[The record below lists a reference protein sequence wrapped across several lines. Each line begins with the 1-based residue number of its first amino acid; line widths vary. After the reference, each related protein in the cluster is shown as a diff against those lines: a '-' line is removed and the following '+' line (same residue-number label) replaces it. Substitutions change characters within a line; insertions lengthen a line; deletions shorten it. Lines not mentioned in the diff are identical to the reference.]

1 MDLAP
6 PRPGPRRA
14 LAASRAAAP
23 GSVRR
28 TLSLDITR
36 PDGLRGPVVAVLAG
50 RDRAVDA
57 AGRARVLGE
66 VSLAVRVAVSGEV
79 EGIDGGPPELG
90 EVVGASLRSGFG
102 RRAAAAVP
110 DDAARRTLLAA
121 LLDDFPGAYHVS
133 GYALARGGVLPDG
146 GNGPERA
153 ALQAD
158 ICAGWAVG
166 EPLHDVLAATGHIA
180 IPSGPPA
187 PVLERDDP
195 DGWHTLE
202 PLGEGTVRRRRLL
215 EVSHTTPP
223 PGLDVRAHFRDSW
236 SGEGSEIALH
246 EYGIEAAV
254 DGDGRIARVEV
265 DARVLPWDACPG
277 AVPSASR
284 MVGVAVG
291 DLPARV
297 RAELVGPSTCTHLNS
312 MLRSLVDISA
322 LAATDTVATDAGRC

>member
-1 MDLAP
+1 
-6 PRPGPRRA
+6 
-14 LAASRAAAP
+14 
-23 GSVRR
+23 
-28 TLSLDITR
+28 
-36 PDGLRGPVVAVLAG
+36 AG

-57 AGRARVLGE
+57 AGRTQVLSE
-66 VSLAVRVAVSGEV
+66 LSLTVGVAVSGEV
-79 EGIDGGPPELG
+79 EGIEGGPPGLG
-90 EVVGASLRSGFG
+90 ELVGAGLRSGFG
-102 RRAAAAVP
+102 RRAATAFP

-146 GNGPERA
+146 ADGPLRA

-158 ICAGWAVG
+158 VCAGWAVG

-187 PVLERDDP
+187 PPLEREDP
-195 DGWHTLE
+195 DGWHALA

-215 EVSHTTPP
+215 EVAGREVH
-223 PGLDVRAHFRDSW
+223 AHFRDSW
-236 SGEGSEIALH
+236 SGEGAEIALH

-254 DGDGRIARVEV
+254 DGEGCLARVEV

-277 AVPSASR
+277 AVASASR
-284 MVGVAVG
+284 MVGVAVA

-297 RAELVGPSTCTHLNS
+297 RADLKGPSTCTHLNS

-322 LAATDTVATDAGRC
+322 LAATGTVATDA